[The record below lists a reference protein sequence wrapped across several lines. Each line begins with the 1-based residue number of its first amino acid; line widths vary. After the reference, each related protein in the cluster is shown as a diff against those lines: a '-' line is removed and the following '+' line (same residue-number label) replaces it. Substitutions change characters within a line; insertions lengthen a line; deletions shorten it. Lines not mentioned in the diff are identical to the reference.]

1 VIADSIKE
9 PSTERTQEEQQA
21 PLISVIIVS
30 YNVKEYLQECIT
42 SIRKALAGIAAEIFV
57 VDNASDDG
65 STALVKERFPGVQ
78 LIANAEN
85 LGFAKAN
92 NLALQQARG
101 RFLVLINP
109 DTVTQEDTFS
119 TLLDFM
125 AAHPEAG
132 MVGCKILN
140 PDGTL
145 QHACRRSYPTPWVAF
160 TRLTGLSF
168 LFPKSRLFGRYNLTY
183 LPEDEIA
190 SVEAISGSFMM
201 LRRQA
206 FEQVGLLDED
216 FFLYGEDLDWCYRII
231 EAGWMIYYVPT
242 TKIIHFKGESS
253 KQSRFDTLRVFYQS
267 MALFVKKHFRKKYFF
282 ITYYFLL
289 VAIWVRAAVSFLRN
303 SLVFLAVPL
312 VDFLLL
318 QLSLA
323 LALWV
328 KFGHLQ
334 HWGSYLPV
342 NAIYSAA
349 WLLSLAF
356 MGSYGRRKFSFFKAA
371 IGVLAGFF
379 FNSAFTFFFKQYA
392 FSRAVLLL
400 AGGFNLLFIA
410 GWRLLFKL
418 LNRFG
423 LTPFRGTLGHTLL
436 ARRSVVVGDFSKG
449 EQVVEKLKT
458 RIGTGYDLIGLVSL
472 NAADVGEHFNGL
484 QVLGATDNLTEI
496 IRRRSIQ
503 EVIFSTHRIPYDRI
517 LDIISKSR
525 SQRVNFK
532 LIPSNLEVIIG
543 KASIDQIHDVP
554 LLDIDYKLSQTGNRM
569 KKRAFDVIVAVMG
582 LILGMPLFLIAAMR
596 HKRHVVQKNLR
607 LVPGQV
613 QSLRVWEYPGAGLLG
628 KLLWLWPVLR
638 GHLSL
643 VGREWGSQ
651 SRSAFYQQ
659 LKPGL
664 TGIVQVNRERDL
676 TRAEKQKYEI
686 FYLTQYSVLLDLE
699 ILFKA
704 VFKI

>member
-1 VIADSIKE
+1 MTLDSVKE
-9 PSTERTQEEQQA
+9 PDTASARDAQQA
-21 PLISVIIVS
+21 PLVSIIIVS

-65 STALVKERFPGVQ
+65 SAALIKERFPGVQ
-78 LIANAEN
+78 LIANTEN
-85 LGFAKAN
+85 LGFARAN
-92 NLALQQARG
+92 NLALTRAQG
-101 RFLVLINP
+101 RFIVLINP

-119 TLLDFM
+119 TLLRFM
-125 AAHPEAG
+125 DENPDAG
-132 MVGCKILN
+132 MVGCKVLN

-145 QHACRRSYPTPWVAF
+145 QHACRRSYPTPWVAL

-183 LPEDEIA
+183 LPEDKIS

-201 LRRQA
+201 LRRRA
-206 FEQVGLLDED
+206 FEQIGLLDED
-216 FFLYGEDLDWCYRII
+216 FFLYGEDLDWCYRTIQS
-231 EAGWMIYYVPT
+231 GWKIYYVPT

-267 MALFVKKHFRKKYFF
+267 MALFVKKHFRKRYFF

-303 SLVFLAVPL
+303 SLAFLAVPL

-342 NAIYSAA
+342 NAIYSTA

-356 MGSYGRRKFSFFKAA
+356 LGSYGRRKFSFFKAA
-371 IGVLAGFF
+371 IGVLAGFV

-418 LNRFG
+418 LNRFR

-458 RIGTGYDLIGLVSL
+458 RIGDGYELIGLVSL
-472 NAADVGEHFNGL
+472 NIADVGQRFNGL
-484 QVLGATDNLTEI
+484 QVLGSTENLAEI
-496 IRRRSIQ
+496 IRRRNIQ

-517 LDIISKSR
+517 LDIISGSR
-525 SQRVNFK
+525 AQRVSFK

-554 LLDIDYKLSQTGNRM
+554 LLDIDYKLSRTGNRAL
-569 KKRAFDVIVAVMG
+569 KRAFDASLAVLALVLG
-582 LILGMPLFLIAAMR
+582 LPFFLIAAVR
-596 HKRHVVQKNLR
+596 HKHRVVQKNIEIA
-607 LVPGQV
+607 PDQV
-613 QSLRVWEYPGAGLLG
+613 QQVRVLEFPDAGLVG
-628 KLLWLWPVLR
+628 KLLWLWPVLH
-638 GHLSL
+638 GQLSL
-643 VGREWGSQ
+643 VGRELAD
-651 SRSAFYQQ
+651 RSKSAAYRQ

-664 TGIVQVNRERDL
+664 TGIVQVNRDRGL

-699 ILFKA
+699 IVFKA